1 MKNSVDV
8 VGLGWNAK
16 FNPKIKAA
24 NMLQNIKISNI
35 IFMVLNFCVILLVLI
50 FLLQD
55 F

>member
-24 NMLQNIKISNI
+24 NMLQNIKISNN
-35 IFMVLNFCVILLVLI
+35 IFMVFKLKCLHVHRDWTIE
-50 FLLQD
+50 
-55 F
+55 